1 MKKVPIDKIRTSTVT
16 KVAGL
21 SILAVL
27 AVAFF
32 AFPLGA
38 FAARSALPKATT
50 TVKLYAAYKI
60 QMDSTPGDTGKF
72 WPNPETSSQNLSPI
86 GVTITTNATASE
98 IPVGAIV
105 QIKPSTPLKQT
116 DGDGDILMPYVN
128 ALCIGPKL
136 VTFFNGKQV
145 FANLA

>member
-27 AVAFF
+27 AIAFF

-38 FAARSALPKATT
+38 FAATSLPKATT
-50 TVKLYAAYKI
+50 TVKLYAAYEL
-60 QMDSTPGDTGKF
+60 QTSNPDGPVTF
-72 WPNPETSSQNLSPI
+72 WPDAKTSFQNLSPI
-86 GVTITTNATASE
+86 AVTITTKATASQ

-105 QIKPSTPLKQT
+105 QIKTP
-116 DGDGDILMPYVN
+116 GDAD
-128 ALCIGPKL
+128 
-136 VTFFNGKQV
+136 TS
-145 FANLA
+145 

>member
-1 MKKVPIDKIRTSTVT
+1 MKKVPTDKIRTSTTT

-38 FAARSALPKATT
+38 FAAASAPKATT

-60 QMDSTPGDTGKF
+60 QTDSTSGDTGKF
-72 WPNPETSSQNLSPI
+72 WPNAETSSQNLSPI

-145 FANLA
+145 FANLS